1 MKTLLKLLFA
11 ALLALLSLQARAQL
25 CTASATPISFG
36 LYNPQ
41 SSAVTY
47 NTGTVTVTCQAI
59 IASLLITY
67 NVQLSAGS
75 SGAYAQRKMLNG
87 STTLDYQ
94 LYTNSSHSI
103 VWGDGTS
110 STQQVTDAYL
120 LQLIGPVS
128 KNYTVY
134 GRLAGSQNVKAGA
147 YTDTVTILIT
157 Y

>member
-11 ALLALLSLQARAQL
+11 ATLALLSLQARAQL
-25 CTASATPISFG
+25 CTTSATPISFG

-41 SSAVTY
+41 SSTVTY
-47 NTGTVTVTCQAI
+47 NTGTVTVTCQAVV
-59 IASLLITY
+59 ASLVIIY
-67 NVQLSAGS
+67 NVQLSTGN

-87 STTLDYQ
+87 TTTMDYQ

-110 STQQVTDAYL
+110 STQQVTDGYL
-120 LQLIGPVS
+120 LQVIGPVS
-128 KNYTVY
+128 KSYTVY

-147 YTDTVTILIT
+147 YTDTVTILVT